1 MDDLRQTT
9 PVAQNL
15 DALPDDDLRK
25 ILGQVGGILRA
36 REQKRCASAVSQI
49 RRLAKENG
57 LSVSVKKTGRKRGRP
72 PKHPG
77 NRGAKPLPAG

>member
-1 MDDLRQTT
+1 MDNPGQTI
-9 PVAQNL
+9 PDAQKY

-25 ILGQVGGILRA
+25 IMDKVGGILRT
-36 REQKRCASAVSQI
+36 REQERCKNAVSQI

-57 LSVSVKKTGRKRGRP
+57 LTVSVKKTGRKRGRP
-72 PKHPG
+72 PKHQG